1 MRARPAKGLHLGP
14 QVAVVWAP
22 GRGRDMVKSML
33 EPEAVVDVLEDG
45 VYWSQGRDVEV
56 SMSLDT
62 PVYYV

>member
-1 MRARPAKGLHLGP
+1 
-14 QVAVVWAP
+14 
-22 GRGRDMVKSML
+22 MVKSMS
-33 EPEAVVDVLEDG
+33 EPEAVVDILEDG